1 MFTGII
7 TDLGRVHTWEGGLLS
22 LEFTKAPT
30 CSDYTIGSSIA
41 VDGVCLT
48 VINMKNG
55 SVGFEVMPETVSKT
69 RLQSIQ
75 IGDVLNIEFPMS
87 AAARFE
93 GHIVQGHVDGCGKM
107 SSIEED
113 GNSHILW
120 VNIPLSLSKY
130 LVPKGSVT
138 INGISLTVVEVRD
151 ESFSVAIIPHTW
163 EVTNISSLTVG
174 SIVNIEVDVMAKY
187 MERLINSKS

>member
-7 TDLGRVHTWEGGLLS
+7 TDLGRVNTWEGGVLS
-22 LEFTKAPT
+22 LEFTQTPT
-30 CSDYTIGSSIA
+30 FLDYSIGSSIA

-48 VINMKNG
+48 VIDIQNG

-75 IGDVLNIEFPMS
+75 VGDLLNIEFPM
-87 AAARFE
+87 AASARFE
-93 GHIVQGHVDGCGKM
+93 GHIVQGHVDGCGKIG
-107 SSIEED
+107 SIAED
-113 GNSHILW
+113 GNSHIFW

-163 EVTNISSLTVG
+163 EVTNISTLKVG
-174 SIVNIEVDVMAKY
+174 SLVNIEVDVMAKY
-187 MERLINSKS
+187 MERLINSK